1 MLRFHV
7 SRFTELYQIFDF
19 RGDMRFLIPF
29 FFLIRDLISGIEEM
43 NVGDYS
49 RKGKV
54 VYVFFLFY
62 KCLLTRL
69 FENFISLF
77 LSLSICLSLKEITF

>member
-43 NVGDYS
+43 NVGERS
-49 RKGKV
+49 FREREKSCT
-54 VYVFFLFY
+54 FFFY
-62 KCLLTRL
+62 
-69 FENFISLF
+69 FINVH
-77 LSLSICLSLKEITF
+77 